1 MLLRSAVHALL
12 AYAKNNPKSEVAHKS
27 VLLYLDS
34 SNCAHGSPHSSSIP
48 YLTLPSNLL
57 TLSQYHLCADKHCF
71 SYKEIMGDSP
81 LILQYLDRLHE
92 LKEVKYEITNIP
104 YIERLLKDAEKILNE
119 LQNLTIKPSFL
130 SESTLQAYKES
141 FNLVA
146 TTHKGYL
153 FSGFYRDEAY
163 QSMAELIAIKENPL
177 YLTLTKA
184 LGGEYFNLNGEL
196 EPHVIRNLNDLHF
209 LKENFNTLN
218 LPGYDS
224 ITSYHLDAPV
234 RNLEEFKNRWQLEVL
249 NIVDTLILALPN
261 SIDGLLKSNNQYL
274 ARKMKLNAN
283 NSLPWGA
290 FEASFSLSKDHL
302 GEDCYTEI
310 WLLNEVQARFL
321 ILCYGVSPLLYENN
335 NTEDLS
341 ITNQLLLESETLHL
355 NEALEIAKSI

>member
-1 MLLRSAVHALL
+1 VR
-12 AYAKNNPKSEVAHKS
+12 K
-27 VLLYLDS
+27 
-34 SNCAHGSPHSSSIP
+34 
-48 YLTLPSNLL
+48 
-57 TLSQYHLCADKHCF
+57 Q
-71 SYKEIMGDSP
+71 
-81 LILQYLDRLHE
+81 
-92 LKEVKYEITNIP
+92 
-104 YIERLLKDAEKILNE
+104 KIFKE
-119 LQNLTIKPSFL
+119 LQNLTTKPFFL
-130 SESTLQAYKES
+130 SESTLQAHKES
-141 FNLVA
+141 FNQVA
-146 TTHKGYL
+146 STHQGYL

-163 QSMAELIAIKENPL
+163 QSMAEHIAIEEHPL

-184 LGGEYFNLNGEL
+184 LGGEYFNLIGEL
-196 EPHVIRNLNDLHF
+196 EPHVIMNLNDLHF
-209 LKENFNTLN
+209 LKENIYTLN

-249 NIVDTLILALPN
+249 NIVDALILALPN

-283 NSLPWGA
+283 NSIPWGA

-302 GEDCYTEI
+302 GEDYYTEI

-321 ILCYGVSPLLYENN
+321 TLCYGVSPLLYEDNN
-335 NTEDLS
+335 PEDLS